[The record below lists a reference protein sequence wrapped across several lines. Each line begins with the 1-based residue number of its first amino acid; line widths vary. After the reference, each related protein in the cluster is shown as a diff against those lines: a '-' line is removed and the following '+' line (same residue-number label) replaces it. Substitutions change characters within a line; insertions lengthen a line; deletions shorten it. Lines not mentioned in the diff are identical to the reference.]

1 MNPEAEAR
9 KGVALGL
16 GAYFAWGFLPVYF
29 KALGG
34 VLPTEVVAQRILW
47 SLVFVAGLIA
57 LSRRWPHLRAA
68 VANPRALM
76 VLTAS
81 ALLIGVNWLVYIWA
95 IGAGHVLETS
105 LGYFLNPLVNV
116 LMGVLLLK
124 ERLTRAQTIAVVLAA
139 LGVFV
144 LAAGAASGLWISL
157 VLAMSFATYGLL
169 RKIAPVDS
177 LEGLAIETVI
187 LAPVAALYLWWL
199 GPAMAFGTAPGTSAL
214 LVLGGV
220 VTATPLLLFAA
231 AARRLRYS
239 TMGLLQYIAPTIQ
252 FLLAVFVY
260 GEHLTTAHM
269 VCFALIW
276 AGLVIY
282 AADGLRRAPG
292 RRPADPAATC
302 PQS

>member
-1 MNPEAEAR
+1 MNADAEAR
-9 KGVALGL
+9 RGVAFGL
-16 GAYFAWGFLPVYF
+16 GAYLSWGFLPVYF

-47 SLVFVAGLIA
+47 SVVFVAGLIA
-57 LSRRWPHLRAA
+57 VTRRWPHLRAA
-68 VANPRALM
+68 VANPKALKI
-76 VLTAS
+76 LTAS
-81 ALLIGVNWLVYIWA
+81 ALLIAVNWLVYIWA
-95 IGAGHVLETS
+95 IAAGHVLETS

-139 LGVFV
+139 LGVSV
-144 LAAGAASGLWISL
+144 LAVGAASGLWISL
-157 VLAMSFATYGLL
+157 ALALSFATYGLL

-187 LAPVAALYLWWL
+187 LAPIAALYLWWL
-199 GPAMAFGTAPGTSAL
+199 GPAMAFGSTPHISAL
-214 LVLGGV
+214 LALGGV
-220 VTATPLLLFAA
+220 VTATPLLMFAA

-252 FLLAVFVY
+252 FLLAVLAY
-260 GEHLTTAHM
+260 GEHLTTAHLI
-269 VCFALIW
+269 CFALIW
-276 AGLVIY
+276 AGLAVY
-282 AADGLRRAPG
+282 AVDGLRRAPG
-292 RRPADPAATC
+292 RRRAGPTTC